1 MFVRYLFA
9 WLVAMAEG
17 VKVVVPA
24 GNRIIDVIP
33 FLLVVIVVQVLVLL
47 EVLAVNG
54 VVSMVDWV

>member
-17 VKVVVPA
+17 VKVEVPA